1 MMSTKWSRDGAQYSR
16 AWKFKQFDGTECVLT
31 ATATTDAAAHGFGA
45 VLVLNGLTL
54 HQSEHDSMRSA
65 MRALERAKDMAVQLR
80 TSPGPDDDDEDED
93 EVDDHD

>member
-1 MMSTKWSRDGAQYSR
+1 MDRVIASKWVREGAQNHR
-16 AWKFKQFDGTECVLT
+16 AWKFKQFDGAEVVLTGT
-31 ATATTDAAAHGFGA
+31 ATADPTAHGFGA

-80 TSPGPDDDDEDED
+80 TLPGQCDDEDED
-93 EVDDHD
+93 CCDD